1 MFVSGP
7 RGMMQITKII
17 RLGVALAAAS
27 LPVVSQAQN
36 QTCEGPLVVSAQEHL
51 DIIGRDCTTIV
62 GDLRFNETYTGP
74 FVLRN
79 VQNITGSLMAVL
91 WEQES
96 IANRQVQVTQVS
108 LPDLKYINKL
118 DFLFS
123 AALANVSAPRLET
136 AKGVWMTQ
144 VPEDSEAHFPV
155 LRDVDYLAFR
165 GNYSRIEVAG
175 LRNVTGHL
183 EIEHGNNTNNHPLNV
198 SLPSLEYV
206 NRFVVSGQT
215 VGISAPKLETVND
228 YAMLTLPE
236 SPASLSFPAL
246 SSVREELEIDGAIAR
261 IDMPS
266 LRNTESRITI
276 KSTTPLNISLLLES
290 WPQFLGFF
298 GAIEQLSLP
307 NIEGF
312 NRVRIESDLPLD
324 CAALDRFFE
333 PIVANIT
340 DVEWETQSIYHCSST
355 AGDGSGAVQL
365 RMATAA
371 IIAPIVLL
379 SGLLLG

>member
-1 MFVSGP
+1 
-7 RGMMQITKII
+7 MMQITKII
-17 RLGVALAAAS
+17 RLGAALAAAS
-27 LPVVSQAQN
+27 LPVLSLAQN

-118 DFLFS
+118 DFMFS
-123 AALANVSAPRLET
+123 AALVNVSAPKLEM

-144 VPEDSEAHFPV
+144 VPEESEAHFPV
-155 LRDVDYLAFR
+155 LRDVDYLVFN
-165 GNYSRIEVAG
+165 GNYSRIEVPG
-175 LRNVTGHL
+175 LRNVTGFL

-198 SLPSLEYV
+198 SLASLEYV
-206 NRFVVSGQT
+206 NRFVASGKT
-215 VGISAPKLETVND
+215 
-228 YAMLTLPE
+228 

-246 SSVREELEIDGAIAR
+246 SSVGEKLEVDGAIAR

-266 LRNTESRITI
+266 LRNTESKITI
-276 KSTTPLNISLLLES
+276 KSTTPLNISLPLES

-312 NRVRIESDLPLD
+312 VRVRIESNLPLD

-340 DVEWETQSIYHCSST
+340 DVKWETQNIYHCSST
-355 AGDGSGAVQL
+355 AVDGSGAVQL
-365 RMATAA
+365 RMATAV
-371 IIAPIVLL
+371 ITAPLVLL
-379 SGLLLG
+379 AGFLLG

>member
-1 MFVSGP
+1 
-7 RGMMQITKII
+7 MQIRKFI
-17 RLGVALAAAS
+17 RLGAAFAAVS
-27 LPVVSQAQN
+27 LPVLSQAQN
-36 QTCEGPLVVSAQEHL
+36 QTCEGPLVISAQEHL

-62 GDLRFNETYTGP
+62 GDLRLNKTYTGP

-79 VQNITGSLMAVL
+79 VQNITGSLKAVF

-108 LPDLKYINKL
+108 LPDLKYINSL
-118 DFLFS
+118 DLMFS
-123 AALANVSAPRLET
+123 AGLVNVSAPKLEI
-136 AKGVWMTQ
+136 AKGVWVMQ
-144 VPEDSEAHFPV
+144 VPEESEAHFPA
-155 LRDVDYLAFR
+155 LRDVDYLVFK
-165 GNYSRIEVAG
+165 GNYSRIEVPG
-175 LRNVTGHL
+175 LRNVTGL
-183 EIEHGNNTNNHPLNV
+183 LDIDHGNNTTNHPLNI
-198 SLPSLEYV
+198 SLASLEKV
-206 NRFVVSGQT
+206 DRFVVSGKT
-215 VGISAPKLETVND
+215 ASISAPKLETVSD
-228 YAMLTLPE
+228 CAMLTLPE

-246 SSVREELEIDGAIAR
+246 SSVGLKLEIDGAIAR

-276 KSTTPLNISLLLES
+276 KSTTPLNISLPLES

-312 NRVRIESDLPLD
+312 VVVRIESDLPLD

-340 DVEWETQSIYHCSST
+340 DVKWETQSMYHCSST
-355 AGDGSGAVQL
+355 AVDGSGAVQL
-365 RMATAA
+365 RIATAA
-371 IIAPIVLL
+371 ITAPLALL
-379 SGLLLG
+379 AGLLLG